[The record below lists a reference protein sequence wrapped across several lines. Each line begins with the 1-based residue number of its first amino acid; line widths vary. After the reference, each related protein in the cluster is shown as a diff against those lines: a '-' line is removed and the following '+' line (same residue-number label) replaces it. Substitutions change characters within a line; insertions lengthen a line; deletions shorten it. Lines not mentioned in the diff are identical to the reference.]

1 MNASDGYWWYITIN
15 TSAGCEDNLLSL
27 ADISGSIGTELQEM
41 PDGVS
46 RLRMYYK
53 STEDISFWRNRL
65 SEAMKEISS
74 VLL

>member
-1 MNASDGYWWYITIN
+1 MNAADGYWWYITIN

-53 STEDISFWRNRL
+53 STEDISFWRNKL
-65 SEAMKEISS
+65 SEAMKDSPAS
-74 VLL
+74 R